1 MKKIAVIGAGISG
14 LSIARLLKDGSNQVT
29 VFEKEHTPG
38 GLVRCR
44 LVGDNIFHICGGH
57 VFNTKRKDVLD
68 WFWHIMP
75 QDEFFKK
82 DRNSVVMFD
91 EHKRIPY
98 PIEDHF
104 YLLSEEE
111 QMAIIRDLLTTDDTQ
126 VVDNFDQFLHKQF
139 GETLYNLYFK
149 PYNNKV
155 WQEDLRKIPIAW
167 LEGKLPVSDKAKILF
182 NNINR
187 VDEKLFVHS
196 AFWYNAVLGSQRI
209 ADLLSLGLDVRYG
222 CNVEKAIRRDG
233 VWLVNDECYDTVVFC
248 GNIKQLPFFVDGV
261 DIAQFEQEINQLAF
275 HGTTS
280 VFCEIDANP
289 YSWIYLPDE
298 AYKCHRIICTGNF
311 NRNANKETRITATV
325 EFTNFIS
332 KDDILDSLRNV
343 PLHPRYID
351 HVFNEYSYPVQ
362 NPTSRSMIAS
372 LKTRLEPN
380 NFFLLGRFAEWEYYN
395 MDAAIGAAMDLSKK
409 LV

>member
-14 LSIARLLKDGSNQVT
+14 LSIARLLKDASNQVT
-29 VFEKEHTPG
+29 VFEKEKTPG

-44 LVGDNIFHICGGH
+44 KIENNIFHMCGGH
-57 VFNTKRKDVLD
+57 VFNTKRNDVLD
-68 WFWHIMP
+68 WFWKNIP
-75 QDEFFKK
+75 QKEFSKK
-82 DRNSVVMFD
+82 ERNSVVMFD
-91 EHKRIPY
+91 EHKMIPY

-104 YLLSEEE
+104 YLLSDEE
-111 QMAIIRDLLTTDDTQ
+111 QMAIIKDLITANETKPA
-126 VVDNFDQFLHKQF
+126 DNFDQFLHNTF
-139 GETLYNLYFK
+139 GETLCQLYFK
-149 PYNNKV
+149 PYNYKV
-155 WQEDLRKIPIAW
+155 WQEDLTKIPIAW

-187 VDEKLFVHS
+187 VDEKLFVHA
-196 AFWYNAVLGSQRI
+196 AFWYNTVFGSQRI
-209 ADLLSLGLDVRYG
+209 ADLLSEGLNVRYG
-222 CNVEKAIRRDG
+222 CNVEKAVYRDG
-233 VWLVNDECYDTVVFC
+233 KWSIDDDRFDAVVFC
-248 GNIKQLPFFVDGV
+248 GNLKQLPSFVKGV
-261 DIAQFEQEINQLAF
+261 DIAPFEQEIDRLAF

-311 NRNANKETRITATV
+311 NRNANKDARITATV
-325 EFTNFIS
+325 EFTNELS
-332 KDDILDSLRNV
+332 KDDIFLNLERV
-343 PLHPRYID
+343 PLHPKYIY
-351 HVFNEYSYPVQ
+351 HVFNPYSYPIQ

-372 LKTRLEPN
+372 LKVKLEPN

-395 MDAAIGAAMDLSKK
+395 MDVAIGAAMDLSKK